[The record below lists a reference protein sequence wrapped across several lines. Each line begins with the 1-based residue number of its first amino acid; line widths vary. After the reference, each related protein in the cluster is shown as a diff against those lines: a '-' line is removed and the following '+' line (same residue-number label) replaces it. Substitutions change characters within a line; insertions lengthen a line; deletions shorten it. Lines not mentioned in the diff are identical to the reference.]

1 MATLLWLAIGV
12 LLALLAWVVPD
23 LAIVL
28 PLIVLGVAILA
39 ILVPREV
46 TAAGAKV
53 AIGFGAFYTITFG
66 RLLIPNLLEASGATY
81 LVAGGGLLILLA
93 GLAGAWRARRRRRR
107 QAQIKA
113 ATDLLAG

>member
-12 LLALLAWVVPD
+12 LLALVAWVIAE
-23 LAIVL
+23 LAIVV
-28 PLIVLGVAILA
+28 PLIVLGVAIFA
-39 ILVPREV
+39 ILLPRDV

-53 AIGFGAFYTITFG
+53 AIGFGGFYTIIFG
-66 RLLIPNLLEASGATY
+66 RLLVPNPLEASGATY

-107 QAQIKA
+107 EARIKA
-113 ATDLLAG
+113 AGDLLAG